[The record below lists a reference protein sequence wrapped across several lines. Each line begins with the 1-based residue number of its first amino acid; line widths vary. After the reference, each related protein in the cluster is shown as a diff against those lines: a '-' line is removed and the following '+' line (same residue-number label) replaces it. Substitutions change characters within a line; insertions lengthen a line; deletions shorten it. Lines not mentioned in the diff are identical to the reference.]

1 MKFGFSS
8 EAHLKSPRQFDLV
21 FRTGRRQTG
30 GLVRLLFLDNR
41 DGKTK
46 FGVTVSKKIANA
58 VKRVRGR
65 RILRESLR
73 RLRPWTKEGCWIVV
87 SLRDTA
93 LQSSAK
99 DVYYDIAH
107 LMSHAGLMKD
117 NWPGADWNAD
127 SKNEN

>member
-30 GLVRLLFLDNR
+30 ELVRLLFLENR
-41 DGKTK
+41 EGQTK

-73 RLRPWTKEGCWIVV
+73 RLRPWTKQGCWIVV
-87 SLRDTA
+87 SMRDTA
-93 LQSSAK
+93 LHRSAK
-99 DVYYDIAH
+99 DVYFDVAR
-107 LMSHAGLMKD
+107 LMLNAGLMRD
-117 NWPGADWNAD
+117 DWQGADWNAD
-127 SKNEN
+127 SKDEA

>member
-8 EAHLKSPRQFDLV
+8 EAHLKSPGQFDLI

-30 GLVRLLFLDNR
+30 ELVRLLFLDKR
-41 DGKTK
+41 DGESR

-73 RLRPWTKEGCWIVV
+73 RLRPWTKDGCWIVV

-93 LQSSAK
+93 LSSSAA
-99 DVYYDIAH
+99 DVYYDLAH
-107 LMSHAGLMKD
+107 LMQKAGLMRD
-117 NWPGADWNAD
+117 DWPGADWHAD
-127 SKNEN
+127 SKNDA

>member
-30 GLVRLLFLDNR
+30 ELVRLLFLEKR
-41 DGKTK
+41 EGQTK

-73 RLRPWTKEGCWIVV
+73 RLRPWTKQGCWIVV
-87 SLRDTA
+87 SMRDTA
-93 LQSSAK
+93 LQRSAK
-99 DVYYDIAH
+99 DVYFDVAR
-107 LMSHAGLMKD
+107 LMQNAGLMRD
-117 NWPGADWNAD
+117 DWQGADWNAD
-127 SKNEN
+127 SKDEA